1 MKTIVND
8 FISLFFPNYCYIC
21 GNTLMKNEEYICLQ
35 CMINLPK
42 TNFHLQDENPLSL
55 LFLGKVSIN
64 AVTAYYYFK
73 KGNITQTLIH
83 QLKYKG
89 CKEIGFFC
97 GYLLGTDL
105 MKSDVFKSVD
115 VVIPIPLHHNKL
127 KKRGYNQSE
136 EIAKG
141 VAYALQKELDIYS
154 FIRNVETATQ
164 TKKTLFNRWRNTS
177 EIFKVQHPEQL
188 KSKHILLIDDVIT
201 TGSTLESAATTLL
214 STCNNSEVSIA
225 CLACTSL

>member
-1 MKTIVND
+1 MKSFIND
-8 FISLFFPNYCYIC
+8 FVSLFYPRYCNIC
-21 GNTLMKNEEYICLQ
+21 TNVLLKNEECICLK
-35 CMINLPK
+35 CMIDLPK
-42 TNFHLQDENPLSL
+42 TNFHLQEVNPLSL
-55 LFLGKVSIN
+55 LFYGKVNIN

-97 GYLLGTDL
+97 GFLLGRDL
-105 MKSDVFKSVD
+105 IKSDFFKSVD
-115 VVIPIPLHHNKL
+115 VVIPIPLHPKKY

-141 VAYALQKELDIYS
+141 VAKAIGKELNTHA
-154 FIRNVETATQ
+154 FIRKVETTTQ
-164 TKKTLFNRWRNTS
+164 TKKMMYKRWENTS
-177 EIFKVQHPEQL
+177 DIFSVIDIDSL
-188 KSKHILLIDDVIT
+188 VSKHILLIDDVIT
-201 TGSTLESAATTLL
+201 TGSTLESAAITLL
-214 STCNNSEVSIA
+214 SACCNTKVSIA